1 MENNGQWVGAAW
13 LMATFPAVAR
23 IVQNWTIEDN
33 EKPDSESM
41 QHEPSVEECGHRR

>member
-1 MENNGQWVGAAW
+1 MDNGFERHG
-13 LMATFPAVAR
+13 LMATFPAAAR